1 MNTVELDRIRE
12 LGRTEGARL
21 RKVRPITEAEQQ
33 QLRILIRDYREAD
46 AS

>member
-1 MNTVELDRIRE
+1 MNTGELDRIRE
-12 LGRTEGARL
+12 LGRAEGARL

-33 QLRILIRDYREAD
+33 QLRILIGDTREVC